1 MSHAGN
7 SRLEGKKT
15 IVTGASKGIGAAIAR
30 SFVMEGADV
39 LVNYNSSETQ
49 ATELVESLNDQG
61 PGRAF
66 LAKGNVSK
74 IDEIRTMVSVAK
86 EKMGRIDVLVNN
98 AGIIIRKDFLSST
111 EEDFD
116 RTIDVNLKGTFF
128 CCKEVAPIM
137 IEQKKGSIINI
148 ASISGLAQP
157 SALTIPNYVA
167 SKAGVIG
174 VTRALAVRLAPFI
187 RVNAVSPGTIE
198 TDMVASMT
206 EEARRNAVAEALLKR
221 LGRPDEIGSACVFL
235 ASDESDFVTGEI
247 LTVSGGRG
255 MR

>member
-1 MSHAGN
+1 MSHPRNG
-7 SRLEGKKT
+7 RLQGKKT

-30 SFVMEGADV
+30 FFVMEGADV

-49 ATELVESLNDQG
+49 ATELVESLNDEG

-66 LAKGNVSK
+66 LVRGNVSK
-74 IDEIRTMVSVAK
+74 VDEIRAMVSNAK

-98 AGIIIRKDFLSST
+98 AGIIIRNDFFSST
-111 EEDFD
+111 EEEFD
-116 RTIDVNLKGTFF
+116 RIIDVNLKGTFF
-128 CCKEVAPIM
+128 SCKEVAPTM

-157 SALTIPNYVA
+157 SALAYPNYVA

-174 VTRALAVRLAPFI
+174 VTRALAVKLAPFV

-198 TDMVASMT
+198 TDMVASLP
-206 EEARRNAVAEALLKR
+206 EESKRNAVAEAFLKR
-221 LGRPDEIGSACVFL
+221 LGRPDDIASACVFL

-247 LTVSGGRG
+247 LTVSGGRA